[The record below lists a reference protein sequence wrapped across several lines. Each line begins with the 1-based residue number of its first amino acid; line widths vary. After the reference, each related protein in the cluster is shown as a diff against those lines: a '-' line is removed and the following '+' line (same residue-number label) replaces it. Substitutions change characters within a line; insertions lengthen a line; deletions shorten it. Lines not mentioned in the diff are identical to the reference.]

1 MKQPLRVA
9 YVLKRYPRLSQT
21 FVVNEMLELQRQ
33 GVEVTI
39 VALKDSGEEVV
50 HEKSRAL
57 QASIYYF
64 PPASAIPLEGWAL
77 RHHEGLSGEPRWLG
91 LDALGGEETREEQV
105 TWIQAALVAPLL
117 KKLGIDHLHAHFATR
132 AATAA
137 SFMSRITGIPYSFT
151 AHARDI
157 YHESVNQKALAE
169 KIERASFV
177 ITVSD
182 FNRNYLE
189 ALIRSEGR
197 SGQIIRL
204 YIGMDLVQLRPV
216 GGEWEPD
223 LLVSVG
229 RLVQKKGLDYLI
241 EACRI
246 LKEKGRRFRCLIIG
260 EGEER
265 AALEGQVAQAS
276 LQEEVSLMG
285 ARPHPEVI
293 RTIQRAAAF
302 VLPCVV
308 GEDGDRD
315 GLPTV
320 LLEAMAL
327 GTPVISTRIAGIPE
341 MIAHGQTGLLVE
353 ERDPVAL
360 AQAVEELLASATLP
374 GRLGESALEKVR
386 REFDLAENV
395 RRLKGYFLSGGE
407 GA

>member
-57 QASIYYF
+57 QASIYYL

-189 ALIRSEGR
+189 ALVRSEGR

-204 YIGMDLVQLRPV
+204 YNGMDLDQLRPFQ
-216 GGEWEPD
+216 GPREPD